1 MLLNYE
7 TEIKHI
13 IKDFDKKIIKKLRI
27 DSLIN
32 LNLKFIDLEDTNI
45 EKMMLDLKSI
55 LKKIEDK
62 DPKQYRIYRKE
73 FENLKKVVIEE
84 YGFHQKGSIVGKYVG
99 IGLAIGATIGTAFAS
114 FASSPGVGLAI
125 GTAIGIGIGS
135 GIGTN
140 KEKAVENAGKLY

>member
-1 MLLNYE
+1 
-7 TEIKHI
+7 
-13 IKDFDKKIIKKLRI
+13 
-27 DSLIN
+27 
-32 LNLKFIDLEDTNI
+32 
-45 EKMMLDLKSI
+45 MMLDLKSI

-73 FENLKKVVIEE
+73 FEKLKKVVIEE